1 VRPVRAACDVIVH
14 QLSTASTYRPHHPQG
29 TLLHRIVRDHFA
41 TLRELSVD
49 PDEPTSGLPEFVQH
63 EFENSSTQCP

>member
-1 VRPVRAACDVIVH
+1 MVQP
-14 QLSTASTYRPHHPQG
+14 LSSSYTYRPRSPQG

-41 TLRELSVD
+41 TLRERSVD
-49 PDEPTSGLPEFVQH
+49 PDEPSSGLPEFVQN